1 MKYKKIR
8 HLAAMIIGAACLLMP
23 FALTAEQASL
33 FEQRATYQ
41 SAVANYAAGKTTQAN
56 KQAERLADYPLYPYL
71 QYHKLRVR
79 LNHASG
85 HEMQQFMKDHVELP
99 VSPLI
104 FNRWLKK
111 QASKRRWKTFLKYYS
126 GSENTELQCYYLRA
140 LYATGRKTQALDQT
154 TALWVS
160 PTSQPKACDPLF
172 ATWRTT
178 SRFNEDVAWQ
188 RLHAAIQSN
197 QRTLARYLL
206 RFFSGQRKRAA
217 DAYYLLH
224 TQPIKV
230 TRYASFAKDNEKYR
244 QVIQH
249 GLIKLSKKQPEKAA
263 VAWKK
268 YKKTHSFSAS
278 AKASVEERIL
288 VGLAMADKFP
298 AEQNRTLIES
308 PYAIDGLAEAA
319 LKNVRWQ
326 ELSYWISRLDES
338 ERSKLRWQYWLAK
351 SLDMTFEENAI
362 EAQQSKDIFLK
373 LAQERQYYGFLA
385 AQKIGQPGKL
395 NAQQPLDTAAAVLNN
410 LAMRGDVMRAVEL
423 FAVGDDLNGR
433 REWYQAKKTMTPAE
447 LQQLA
452 HLALNM
458 GRLFL
463 AIQTANSAEA
473 FDDLALRF
481 PLAFSPLFDEASH
494 KNNTQSSL
502 LRAIARQESA
512 FQPSVVSSAGA
523 QGLMQLMPATAN
535 LAARRA
541 RLPRVAPGDL
551 KTPAKNIPLGSYHLT
566 WLIQR
571 YDGQRP
577 LAIAAYNAGEHRIDR
592 WIKGKEGVPIDI
604 WIESIP
610 FKETRNYVKNVLAF
624 NVVYAHLLGNPV
636 NVLQDAEKFVRP
648 R

>member
-1 MKYKKIR
+1 MP
-8 HLAAMIIGAACLLMP
+8 AVIIGAACLLMP
-23 FALTAEQASL
+23 FALTAEQTTL
-33 FEQRATYQ
+33 FEQRAAYQ
-41 SAVANYAAGKTTQAN
+41 SAVENYAAGKTSQAN
-56 KQAERLADYPLYPYL
+56 KLTDLLENYPLYPYL
-71 QYHKLRVR
+71 HYHKLRVR
-79 LNHASG
+79 LNHVNDL
-85 HEMQQFMKDHVELP
+85 EMQQFMAEHAQLP

-140 LYATGRKTQALDQT
+140 LYATGSKTQALDQT
-154 TALWVS
+154 TALWVV

-188 RLHAAIQSN
+188 RLNLSIQNN

-217 DAYYLLH
+217 DAYYLVH
-224 TQPIKV
+224 TQPINV
-230 TRYASFAKDNEKYR
+230 TRYASFAKNNEKYR

-249 GLIKLSKKQPEKAA
+249 GLIMLSKKQPEKAA
-263 VAWKK
+263 VAWEK
-268 YKKTHSFSAS
+268 YNKTHSFNAS

-298 AEQNRTLIES
+298 AEQNKASIES
-308 PYAIDGLAEAA
+308 SFAIDGLAEAA
-319 LKNVRWQ
+319 LKNVRWA
-326 ELSYWISRLDES
+326 ELGYWISRLDES
-338 ERSKLRWQYWLAK
+338 ERGKLRWQYWLAT
-351 SLDMTFEENAI
+351 SLEIISSENSA
-362 EAQQSKDIFLK
+362 EAQQSSEILRN

-385 AQKIGQPGKL
+385 AQKVGQPGKL
-395 NAQQPLDTAAAVLNN
+395 NAQKATSEKAELNN
-410 LAMRGDVMRAVEL
+410 LAMRSDVARAVEL

-447 LQQLA
+447 LQRLA
-452 HLALNM
+452 HLALKM

-463 AIQTANSAEA
+463 AIQTANSAKA
-473 FDDLALRF
+473 FDDLGLRF
-481 PLAFSPLFDEASH
+481 PLAFSTLFDEASH

-512 FQPSVVSSAGA
+512 FQPKVVSSAGA

-535 LAARRA
+535 LAAKRA
-541 RLPRVAPGDL
+541 RLARVAPGDL

-571 YDGQRP
+571 YGGQRP
-577 LAIAAYNAGEHRIDR
+577 LAIAAYNAGEHRVDR
-592 WIKGKEGVPIDI
+592 WIKGKKGVPIDI

-636 NVLQDAEKFVRP
+636 DILQDAEKILRP

>member
-1 MKYKKIR
+1 
-8 HLAAMIIGAACLLMP
+8 MIIGAACLLMP
-23 FALTAEQASL
+23 FALAAAQGTL

-41 SAVANYAAGKTTQAN
+41 SAVENYAVGKTSKAN
-56 KQAERLADYPLYPYL
+56 KLAKGLKDYPLYPYL
-71 QYHKLRVR
+71 HYHKLRVR
-79 LNHASG
+79 LNNVKAV
-85 HEMQQFMKDHVELP
+85 EMQQFMTDHAELP
-99 VSPLI
+99 VSRLI

-126 GSENTELQCYYLRA
+126 GSESAELQCYYLRA

-178 SRFNEDVAWQ
+178 SRFNESVAWQ
-188 RLHAAIQSN
+188 RLHAAIQGN

-217 DAYYLLH
+217 DAYYLVH
-224 TQPIKV
+224 TQPIKI
-230 TRYASFAKDNEKYR
+230 TRYASFAKNNEMYR

-249 GLIKLSKKQPEKAA
+249 GLIRLSKKQPEKAA

-268 YKKTHSFSAS
+268 YNKTHSFSAS
-278 AKASVEERIL
+278 IRASVEERIL
-288 VGLAMADKFP
+288 VGLAMANTFP
-298 AEQNRTLIES
+298 AEQSRASIES

-319 LKNVRWQ
+319 LKNVRWA
-326 ELSYWISRLDES
+326 ELGYWISRMDAL
-338 ERSKLRWQYWLAK
+338 ERGKLRWQYWFAK
-351 SLDMTFEENAI
+351 SLEKTFKENSN
-362 EAQQSKDIFLK
+362 EAQQSKEIFLS
-373 LAQERQYYGFLA
+373 LAQQRQYYGFLA
-385 AQKIGQPGKL
+385 AQKIGQTGQL
-395 NAQQPLDTAAAVLNN
+395 NAQKPINNAAAGFEN
-410 LAMRGDVMRAVEL
+410 LAMRSDVARALEL

-433 REWYQAKKTMTPAE
+433 REWYQAKKTMTPTE

-452 HLALNM
+452 HLALKM

-473 FDDLALRF
+473 FDDLTLRF

-541 RLPRVAPGDL
+541 RLPKVAPGDL
-551 KTPAKNIPLGSYHLT
+551 KSPAKNIPLGSYHLT

-577 LAIAAYNAGEHRIDR
+577 LAIAAYNAGEHRVDR
-592 WIKGKEGVPIDI
+592 WIKGNEGVPIDI

-636 NVLQDAEKFVRP
+636 DVLQEAERIVRP